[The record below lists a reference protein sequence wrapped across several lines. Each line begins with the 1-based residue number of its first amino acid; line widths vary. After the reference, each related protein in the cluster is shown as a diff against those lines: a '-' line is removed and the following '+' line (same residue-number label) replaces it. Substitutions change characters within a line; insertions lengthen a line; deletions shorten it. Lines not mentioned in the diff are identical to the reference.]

1 MKVIEITKTDARI
14 DMLRRD
20 TGSVV
25 MLMMALTL
33 FILTDIYPIV
43 GLALI
48 LAYFTIGFLLI
59 SAAMITGVSILSKSE
74 TQALNIID
82 WPMKKYVLK
91 AEGKDE

>member
-1 MKVIEITKTDARI
+1 MKVIEITKTDAKI
-14 DMLRRD
+14 SMLRRD

-33 FILTDIYPIV
+33 FILTDIYPLV
-43 GLALI
+43 GFALI
-48 LAYFTIGFLLI
+48 LAYFTIGFLLV
-59 SAAMITGVSILSKSE
+59 SAAIIMGVSILSKSE

-91 AEGKDE
+91 VEGKDE